1 MADETEIVIHPVS
14 RTGGRKVTAH
24 VHGVDADL
32 GRAFT
37 PADVSEF
44 LRRAG
49 LEDVD
54 LSDAGPIRWEGGG
67 PEVWSA
73 DI

>member
-1 MADETEIVIHPVS
+1 MS
-14 RTGGRKVTAH
+14 QRGGRKVTVPAL
-24 VHGVDADL
+24 GVDTDL
-32 GRAFT
+32 GRALT
-37 PADVSEF
+37 PGDVSEF

-54 LSDAGPIRWEGGG
+54 LSEDGPIRWEGGG
-67 PEVWSA
+67 SDVWTG